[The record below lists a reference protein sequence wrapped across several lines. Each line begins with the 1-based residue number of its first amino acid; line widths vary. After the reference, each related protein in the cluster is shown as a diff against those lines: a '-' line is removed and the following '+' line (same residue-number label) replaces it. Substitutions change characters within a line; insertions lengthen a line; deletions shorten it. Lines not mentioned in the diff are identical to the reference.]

1 MEFIVALSQNGV
13 IGKSDTNDLPW
24 NIPED
29 LSHFYKLSKGHI
41 VIMGNNTYN
50 SLPNGLVMLKN
61 RINIVITSKPEKY
74 SNNILDLY
82 FTNLYDFWILLEKID
97 TPNKTKFVIGGK
109 EIYNLFYPYCNKIHM
124 TIIYKNY
131 DGDVMFPLT
140 TEELGTAVEHSPIYY
155 SCIQNTPYQ
164 FITYQIQHNI
174 VSV

>member
-29 LSHFYKLSKGHI
+29 LSRFYQLSKGHI
-41 VIMGNNTYN
+41 VIMGSNTYN

-74 SNNILDLY
+74 SHNIVDLY
-82 FTNLYDFWILLEKID
+82 FTNLYNFWILLEKID
-97 TPNKTKFVIGGK
+97 TQNKTKFVIGGK
-109 EIYNLFYPYCNKIHM
+109 EIYNLFYPYCNKIYM

-140 TEELGTAVEHSPIYY
+140 KEELGNAIEHSPIYY
-155 SCIQNTPYQ
+155 SRIQNIPYQ
-164 FITYQIQHNI
+164 FITYKIENNV